1 MVGLMTES
9 IRVTQEGG
17 TVSIFL
23 NRPERRNAL
32 SLALLARLND
42 VLSSEIPEDT
52 TAVIISG
59 SGGTFSAG
67 ADFADLTGTA
77 EDLGMDDAIEKVTQS
92 ILELP
97 VPVIAAI
104 DGPCM
109 GGAVD
114 LALSCDH
121 RIASRQAIFQ
131 VPAARLGLLYNPDA
145 VVRMRQ
151 RIGRDAV
158 VRILILGER
167 LDAVAAMRAGI
178 VSSVVE
184 DASYLAATELARTA
198 AGNVR
203 SSVAATKRLLNAIDS
218 DDYDPAEWQEQ
229 RLESLSSLER
239 RLRVETVKKRHGY

>member
-1 MVGLMTES
+1 MTES
-9 IRVTQEGG
+9 IRVTQEAG

-32 SLALLARLND
+32 SLALLARLSD
-42 VLSSEIPEDT
+42 ALSSEVEEDT

-67 ADFADLTGTA
+67 ADLADLTGTV
-77 EDLGMDDAIEKVTQS
+77 EDLQMDDAIEKVTRS
-92 ILELP
+92 ILDLP
-97 VPVIAAI
+97 VPVIAAV

-121 RIASRQAIFQ
+121 RIASQDAIFQ
-131 VPAARLGLLYNPDA
+131 VPAARLGLLYNPAA
-145 VVRMRQ
+145 VVRMRK

-167 LDAVAAMRAGI
+167 LDATAALQAGI

-184 DASYLAATELARTA
+184 DASYLAAMELARLC
-198 AGNVR
+198 AGNIR
-203 SSVAATKRLLNAIDS
+203 LSVASTKRLLNSIDN
-218 DDYDPAEWQEQ
+218 DDYDPAEWEER
-229 RLESLSSLER
+229 RLESLSSPER
-239 RLRVETVKKRHGY
+239 RVRVEAVKKRHGY